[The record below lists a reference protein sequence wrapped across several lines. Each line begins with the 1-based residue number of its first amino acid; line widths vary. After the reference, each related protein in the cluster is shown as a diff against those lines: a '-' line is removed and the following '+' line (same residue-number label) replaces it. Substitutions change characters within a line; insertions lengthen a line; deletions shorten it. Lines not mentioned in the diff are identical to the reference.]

1 MPVDLTKYNTAAR
14 ICGHVFN
21 YLKMNIQQHSVLNI
35 KTLYNMGMKEIQDRC
50 DMVYKKVERKGVACP
65 ISINVNSCVDN
76 FIPDLNDNNQD
87 TFDTFDI
94 KLNDIVKIKLGVDI
108 DGCIA
113 MYCETFI
120 YNRFIEDP
128 EVQIG
133 VPPSVSEVP
142 GSSDSTSDSIIE
154 FLNKMKKEIVKQI
167 YVGNTND
174 EVKIHIESKCT
185 DNNCF
190 PLINCKSYEHLDNQ
204 IYNNDAKYM
213 VLNYKRL
220 YDKDEYLVQDNTC
233 FEFLEDEVYTI
244 NINVVPESND
254 DDDNRIEQCKDNYI
268 DVYVDSDN
276 SRLHR
281 LNDCFYSFKLKTS
294 KQFYSTIHKKHN
306 NNAFNISE
314 YTSDV
319 KMKLGMNE
327 CKKTN
332 ILDVLPLMYT
342 KNKSNVYSCM
352 FTVVV
357 QKENCIMLKYN

>member
-1 MPVDLTKYNTAAR
+1 MSVDLTKYNTAAR

-21 YLKMNIQQHSVLNI
+21 YIKMNIQENSILHI
-35 KTLYNMGMKEIQDRC
+35 KTLYNMGMKEIQDQC
-50 DMVYKKVERKGVACP
+50 SVIYKKVERKGVACP
-65 ISINVNSCVDN
+65 ISINLNNCVDN
-76 FIPDLNDNNQD
+76 FIPDLNDNNED
-87 TFDTFDI
+87 TFVTPG
-94 KLNDIVKIKLGVDI
+94 DIVKIKLGVDI

-113 MYCETFI
+113 MYCDTFI
-120 YNRFIEDP
+120 YKASL
-128 EVQIG
+128 
-133 VPPSVSEVP
+133 PPSVSDKP
-142 GSSDSTSDSIIE
+142 GSSDSNPDSYLE

-167 YVGNTND
+167 HDGNTND
-174 EVKIHIESKCT
+174 ELKIYIESKCT
-185 DNNCF
+185 ENNCF

-204 IYNNDAKYM
+204 IYNNDGKFM
-213 VLNYKRL
+213 ILNYKRL
-220 YDKDEYLVQDNTC
+220 YDKDEYLLQDNTC

-244 NINVVPESND
+244 NISVVPESND
-254 DDDNRIEQCKDNYI
+254 ENDNIESYKDNYK
-268 DVYVDSDN
+268 DVYIDTDN

-306 NNAFNISE
+306 YNAFNISE
-314 YTSDV
+314 YTSDI

-332 ILDVLPLMYT
+332 VLEVLPLTYT

-357 QKENCIMLKYN
+357 KKESGLMLKYN